1 MKSEASLQVPGIR
14 GPPLQTQTFGTW
26 RQREALLGV
35 SIGYVNRD
43 EPVMSHDTRRNY
55 FLSHK
60 E

>member
-14 GPPLQTQTFGTW
+14 GPPLQTQTFGTC
-26 RQREALLGV
+26 QREALLGV